1 MVGIYNHFIANS
13 PATFDLHPYS
23 VGERVPWFSQ
33 FAEDGPHQLLVAD
46 REGDVAGFAASTRL
60 KERPG
65 YNTSVE
71 TTVYVAAGNEG
82 QGIGSALYDE
92 LLKRVQAA
100 GIHAAFAGIALPNEA
115 SVKLHEKYGFKHA
128 GTLAEVGY
136 KFDRFIDVAWF
147 QKHF

>member
-1 MVGIYNHFIANS
+1 M
-13 PATFDLHPYS
+13 
-23 VGERVPWFSQ
+23 
-33 FAEDGPHQLLVAD
+33 
-46 REGDVAGFAASTRL
+46 
-60 KERPG
+60 
-65 YNTSVE
+65 
-71 TTVYVAAGNEG
+71 
-82 QGIGSALYDE
+82 ALYDE